1 MGGFTTSAPAR
12 RTPPPLAGSSSLD
25 LGLAEDVILA
35 AERQWRRRRRRRRPG
50 GQEMPLA
57 LVLRT
62 YEAVLAVRGLQPHA
76 DTRLYR
82 WLIELKL
89 RPEATWREKLAGGV
103 ATLAAR
109 GRGEQRGWG
118 EQRPC
123 GAVRARP
130 PPAHP
135 PPAETRPDTRLWLA
149 WRDWRG
155 WVRVRR
161 DARAA
166 GRAAPAT
173 GVAVRSRGG
182 AWASAIGS
190 RPVRPSPQLWAAW
203 RGWRGWLRLRKAQH
217 GSRAQARAPVP
228 EARLP
233 DGGLGQEIDVERR
246 MVPMAAMSSSWAVTP
261 RRGVEERVQARHLL
275 RWAWHRWRGGVAV
288 QGQHVVERQSQS
300 PPLATP
306 VAASAAA
313 PATSMPPPA
322 AEVAVRPAV
331 ARTAPV
337 QIEDTASLAPGDP
350 ADSRRQIAVRSAGAS
365 PDRPPDG
372 LAGDVQDD
380 PSTDAAWTSVH
391 ARIRQMGRRTFARR
405 AVQL

>member
-1 MGGFTTSAPAR
+1 MGGLTASTAPA
-12 RTPPPLAGSSSLD
+12 RTPPPLAESLSLD

-35 AERQWRRRRRRRRPG
+35 AERQWRRRRRRRPA

-103 ATLAAR
+103 AALGAR
-109 GRGEQRGWG
+109 GRGEQRGRD
-118 EQRPC
+118 EQRSC

-130 PPAHP
+130 PLAHP

-149 WRDWRG
+149 LRDWCG

-173 GVAVRSRGG
+173 GAAVRSRGG
-182 AWASAIGS
+182 AWASASGS

-203 RGWRGWLRLRKAQH
+203 RGWRGWLQLRKARQR

-228 EARLP
+228 EARTP
-233 DGGLGQEIDVERR
+233 DGGPGQEIDAERR
-246 MVPMAAMSSSWAVTP
+246 MVPMVAMGSSWAITP
-261 RRGVEERVQARHLL
+261 RRSVEERVHPLARHLL
-275 RWAWHRWRGGVAV
+275 RWAWHRWRGGVA
-288 QGQHVVERQSQS
+288 GHHVWRQSQS

-306 VAASAAA
+306 VAASAAD
-313 PATSMPPPA
+313 PATSMSPPA

-331 ARTAPV
+331 ARSAPV
-337 QIEDTASLAPGDP
+337 LTEDTASLAPG
-350 ADSRRQIAVRSAGAS
+350 SS
-365 PDRPPDG
+365 DRPPDG

-380 PSTDAAWTSVH
+380 PSTNAAWTSVH
-391 ARIRQMGRRTFARR
+391 ARIRRMGRRTFARR
-405 AVQL
+405 TVQL